1 MPLSAADHSDL
12 FLPLVEGRGHPRQ
25 WEGFLAA
32 LIART
37 QARRGIIIIAPAK
50 WASGDGPMIVQHA
63 AARAAHDP
71 PIDIDALLALG
82 LQPLG
87 SLRAG
92 RVYALEELL
101 DYDDPARLE
110 QQRAALAAQQIRFA
124 RLMRVVD
131 ERAAEAWVLLLRE
144 REDFTSSAAALL
156 SSAAPYLR
164 AALRACAVLAGERLA
179 RSMAEAALARLGIG
193 QVALDASA
201 RVINA
206 DPVAERHLEFVA
218 LPGARPGRRLLL
230 PPAAAENLE
239 RACAAFAANADGS
252 PPDPVL
258 IILEDRPPLLVRP
271 APAPALPAGQ
281 FPGGRPA
288 AIAAIRLPL
297 REDERLGA
305 AVLRALYQLSPREAA
320 LAEKLSR
327 GEMIV
332 EAGRDLHLT
341 AETARNYSK
350 RIYARTGS
358 RGAPDLV
365 RTILCGLTP
374 LA

>member
-1 MPLSAADHSDL
+1 MALLPAEQADL
-12 FLPLVEGRGHPRQ
+12 FLPLFEGIGEARQ
-25 WEGFLAA
+25 WQGFLAA
-32 LIART
+32 LAART
-37 QARRGIIIIAPAK
+37 QARRAVAIITPALAAPGEA
-50 WASGDGPMIVQHA
+50 PLIVQHA
-63 AARAAHDP
+63 AARAAPDP
-71 PIDIDALLALG
+71 PIDIDALTALG

-101 DYDDPARLE
+101 DYDDSARLE
-110 QQRAALAAQQIRFA
+110 QQRAALATQHIRFA
-124 RLMRVVD
+124 RLMRVAGD
-131 ERAAEAWVLLLRE
+131 GTAEAWVMLLRE
-144 REDFTSSAAALL
+144 RENFTASAAALL

-164 AALRACAVLAGERLA
+164 AALRAGAVLTEERRA

-193 QVALDASA
+193 QIALDASA
-201 RVINA
+201 RVIDA
-206 DPVAERHLEFVA
+206 DPLAERHLEFVTV
-218 LPGARPGRRLLL
+218 PGARRRLLL
-230 PPAAAENLE
+230 PPAAAERLK
-239 RACAAFAANADGS
+239 RACAAFAAVGDGP

-258 IILEDRPPLLVRP
+258 ITSEGRPPLLLRP
-271 APAPALPAGQ
+271 APQLPSGH
-281 FPGGRPA
+281 FPGGQLA
-288 AIAAIRLPL
+288 AIATLRLPL

-305 AVLRALYQLSPREAA
+305 AVLRELYQLSPREAA

-365 RTILCGLTP
+365 RMILSGLAP

>member
-1 MPLSAADHSDL
+1 MALLPAEQADL
-12 FLPLVEGRGHPRQ
+12 FLPLFEGIADPRQ
-25 WEGFLAA
+25 WQGFLAA
-32 LIART
+32 LVART
-37 QARRGIIIIAPAK
+37 QARRAGLIITPAMAAPGEA
-50 WASGDGPMIVQHA
+50 PLILQHA
-63 AARAAHDP
+63 AAGAQHDP
-71 PIDIDALLALG
+71 PFAIEALAALG
-82 LQPLG
+82 LQPSG
-87 SLRAG
+87 ALRAG

-101 DYDDPARLE
+101 DHDDPARRE
-110 QQRAALAAQQIRFA
+110 RQRASLAAQGIGFA
-124 RLMRVVD
+124 RVMRVAGD
-131 ERAAEAWVLLLRE
+131 GAGEALVLLLRE
-144 REDFTSSAAALL
+144 REDFTASAAALL

-164 AALRACAVLAGERLA
+164 AGLRAGAVLATERHS
-179 RSMAEAALARLGIG
+179 RTMAEAALTRLGIG
-193 QVALDASA
+193 QIALDAAA
-201 RVINA
+201 RVILA

-218 LPGARPGRRLLL
+218 VPGARRRLLL
-230 PPAAAENLE
+230 PSAAAERLE
-239 RACAAFAANADGS
+239 RACAAFAAAEDGS

-258 IILEDRPPLLVRP
+258 ITSEDRPPLLLRP
-271 APAPALPAGQ
+271 ASRLPSGH
-281 FPGGRPA
+281 FPGAQPA
-288 AIAAIRLPL
+288 AIATLRLRL

-365 RTILCGLTP
+365 RLILSGLAP

>member
-1 MPLSAADHSDL
+1 MALSAADHNDL
-12 FLPLVEGRGHPRQ
+12 FLPLVEGPGHPRQ

-50 WASGDGPMIVQHA
+50 SAPDERPLIVQHA

-71 PIDIDALLALG
+71 PVDIDALMALG
-82 LQPLG
+82 LQSLG
-87 SLRAG
+87 SLRAE

-110 QQRAALAAQQIRFA
+110 QQRAALAAQQVRFA
-124 RLMRVVD
+124 RMMRVAG
-131 ERAAEAWVLLLRE
+131 EQAIEAWVVLLRE
-144 REDFTSSAAALL
+144 REDFTASAAALL

-164 AALRACAVLAGERLA
+164 AALRASAVMAGERLA
-179 RSMAEAALARLGIG
+179 RSMAEASLARLGIG

-201 RVINA
+201 RVISA
-206 DPVAERHLEFVA
+206 DPLAERYLEFVA
-218 LPGARPGRRLLL
+218 LAGARMGRRLLL
-230 PPAAAENLE
+230 SPADTERVE
-239 RACAAFAANADGS
+239 RACAAFAAAPDGV
-252 PPDPVL
+252 PPDPV
-258 IILEDRPPLLVRP
+258 IIASENRPPLLLRP
-271 APAPALPAGQ
+271 AARLPDGQ
-281 FPGGRPA
+281 WPGARPA
-288 AIAAIRLPL
+288 AIAALRIAS

-305 AVLRALYQLSPREAA
+305 MVLRELYQLSQREAA

-332 EAGRDLHLT
+332 EAGRELRLT

-350 RIYARTGS
+350 RIYARAGS
-358 RGAPDLV
+358 RGQADLV
-365 RTILCGLTP
+365 RAILCGLAP

>member
-1 MPLSAADHSDL
+1 MAILPADQADL
-12 FLPLVEGRGHPRQ
+12 FLPLIEGPGHPRQ
-25 WEGFLAA
+25 WEGFLNA

-37 QARRGIIIIAPAK
+37 QARRGIIMIALAN
-50 WASGDGPMIVQHA
+50 AAQDERPMIVQHA

-71 PIDIDALLALG
+71 PIDIDALLAPG

-87 SLRAG
+87 ALRAG

-110 QQRAALAAQQIRFA
+110 KQRAALAVQGIRFA
-124 RLMRVVD
+124 RLMRVVGD
-131 ERAAEAWVLLLRE
+131 RAAEALVLLVRQ
-144 REDFTSSAAALL
+144 REDFASGAAALL

-164 AALRACAVLAGERLA
+164 AALAACAVLAEERLA
-179 RSMAEAALARLGIG
+179 RDMAEAALARLGIG
-193 QVALDASA
+193 QVALDAAA
-201 RVINA
+201 RVISA
-206 DPVAERHLEFVA
+206 DPVAERHIEFVA

-230 PPAAAENLE
+230 PPAAAERLE
-239 RACAAFAANADGS
+239 RACAAFAAAPEGS
-252 PPDPVL
+252 PSDPVV
-258 IILEDRPPLLVRP
+258 ITSEDRPPLLLRP
-271 APAPALPAGQ
+271 TPRLPSAPLPGA
-281 FPGGRPA
+281 RPA
-288 AIAAIRLPL
+288 AIATLRLPV
-297 REDERLGA
+297 REDERTGA

-332 EAGRDLHLT
+332 DAGRDLHLT

-350 RIYARTGS
+350 RVYARTGS

>member
-1 MPLSAADHSDL
+1 MAILPAQQADL
-12 FLPLVEGRGHPRQ
+12 FLPLVEATGEPWQ
-25 WEGFLAA
+25 WDAFLSP

-37 QARRGIIIIAPAK
+37 QARRGVILIAPL
-50 WASGDGPMIVQHA
+50 A
-63 AARAAHDP
+63 ARQGEPPLAIQSAAPRAAHEPALDP
-71 PIDIDALLALG
+71 GIFARLG
-82 LQPLG
+82 LRPLDG
-87 SLRAG
+87 LRTG

-101 DYDDPARLE
+101 DHDDPARRE
-110 QQRAALAAQQIRFA
+110 RQRAALFADGIGFA
-124 RLMRVVD
+124 RVMRVAG
-131 ERAAEAWVLLLRE
+131 EQAAEAWVLLLRE
-144 REDFTSSAAALL
+144 REDFTAGAAALL

-164 AALRACAVLAGERLA
+164 AAIGASAMLAQERLA

-201 RVINA
+201 RVTRA
-206 DPVAERHLEFVA
+206 DPIAERNLEFVA
-218 LPGARPGRRLLL
+218 LPGTRPSRKLLL
-230 PPAAAENLE
+230 PPTAAEKLE
-239 RACAAFAANADGS
+239 RACAAFAASADGA

-258 IILEDRPPLLVRP
+258 IAPTDRPPLLVRP
-271 APAPALPAGQ
+271 APPLTARHLPGS
-281 FPGGRPA
+281 RPV
-288 AIAAIRLPL
+288 AIATLRLPM

-305 AVLRALYQLSPREAA
+305 AVLRALYQLSPREAE

-350 RIYARTGS
+350 RIYARTGT
-358 RGAPDLV
+358 RGQADLV
-365 RTILCGLTP
+365 RAILSSLAP

>member
-1 MPLSAADHSDL
+1 MALSAADHSDL
-12 FLPLVEGRGHPRQ
+12 FLPLVEGPGHPRQ

-32 LIART
+32 LMART

-50 WASGDGPMIVQHA
+50 SASDDGPMIVQHA

-71 PIDIDALLALG
+71 PIDIGALLALG

-101 DYDDPARLE
+101 NYNDPTHLE
-110 QQRAALAAQQIRFA
+110 QQRAALAAQGIRFA
-124 RLMRVVD
+124 RLMRVAGD
-131 ERAAEAWVLLLRE
+131 GAAEALVLLLRE
-144 REDFTSSAAALL
+144 REDFASGAAALL

-164 AALRACAVLAGERLA
+164 AALVACAMLAEERLA
-179 RSMAEAALARLGIG
+179 RDMAEAALARLGIG
-193 QVALDASA
+193 QVALDAEA
-201 RVINA
+201 RVISA
-206 DPVAERHLEFVA
+206 DPVAERHIEFVA

-230 PPAAAENLE
+230 PPAAAEQLE
-239 RACAAFAANADGS
+239 RACAAFAAAPEGS
-252 PPDPVL
+252 SPDPVVMTS
-258 IILEDRPPLLVRP
+258 EDRPPLLLRP
-271 APAPALPAGQ
+271 APRLPSAQ

-288 AIAAIRLPL
+288 AIAALRLPL
-297 REDERLGA
+297 REEERLGA

-332 EAGRDLHLT
+332 EAGRELHLT
-341 AETARNYSK
+341 PETARNYSK

-365 RTILCGLTP
+365 RTILCGLAP

>member
-1 MPLSAADHSDL
+1 MPLSATDHSDL
-12 FLPLVEGRGHPRQ
+12 FLPLVEGPGHPRQ

-32 LIART
+32 LMART
-37 QARRGIIIIAPAK
+37 QARHGIIIIAPAK
-50 WASGDGPMIVQHA
+50 SASDDGPIIVQHA
-63 AARAAHDP
+63 AARAANDP

-101 DYDDPARLE
+101 DYGDPARLE
-110 QQRAALAAQQIRFA
+110 QQRAALAAQQVRFA
-124 RLMRVVD
+124 RLMRVAD
-131 ERAAEAWVLLLRE
+131 EQAAEAWVLLMRE
-144 REDFTSSAAALL
+144 REDFTASAAALL

-201 RVINA
+201 HVINA

-218 LPGARPGRRLLL
+218 LPGTRPGRRLLL

-239 RACAAFAANADGS
+239 RTCAAFAANADGS

-271 APAPALPAGQ
+271 APAPPEGQ
-281 FPGGRPA
+281 FPGGHPA
-288 AIAAIRLPL
+288 AIAALRLPL

-305 AVLRALYQLSPREAA
+305 AVLHALYQLSPREAA

-365 RTILCGLTP
+365 RTILCGLAP